1 MDDLRK
7 NRVNTFNTFPGCNG
21 KGSMYGPY
29 TSNHHVS
36 AHQNGQMNH
45 HSANPIISLGQSDD
59 VTSLAEDFGR
69 MGVQNPTFTAAAKN
83 HPSMSNP
90 STEYLNAV
98 PMSTG
103 MTMASHN
110 SVVTGGVA
118 LGRQP
123 FMYNGQVMFP
133 STYLPH
139 AVGPGHNGMA
149 PTQAMYAHLG
159 PQYVV
164 HGGYSPHQMVHN
176 NSPMSQGWNSSRA
189 TSGEMPTL
197 ITPPRDSTS
206 SGEDD
211 APGTPFTQY
220 TGYGAYRPPVAFMEH
235 SPHSVYAWTT
245 PSPSQQNFAVAKTQA
260 AHQNIDQEL
269 LRLIRQA
276 PAIPP
281 AVPSTTPLK
290 SLDRCLE
297 NSHGITNV
305 YVRGLQPNTTDEML
319 YSLSS
324 RFGEI
329 ASSKS
334 IIDHATGLCK
344 G

>member
-1 MDDLRK
+1 MASGM
-7 NRVNTFNTFPGCNG
+7 N
-21 KGSMYGPY
+21 SMAPQ
-29 TSNHHVS
+29 NHH
-36 AHQNGQMNH
+36 
-45 HSANPIISLGQSDD
+45 AN
-59 VTSLAEDFGR
+59 
-69 MGVQNPTFTAAAKN
+69 
-83 HPSMSNP
+83 
-90 STEYLNAV
+90 
-98 PMSTG
+98 
-103 MTMASHN
+103 
-110 SVVTGGVA
+110 GGVP
-118 LGRQP
+118 LRQP
-123 FMYNGQVMFP
+123 YMYNGQVMFP

-139 AVGPGHNGMA
+139 PVGQAHGGM
-149 PTQAMYAHLG
+149 PTPAAMYAPMGQPYL
-159 PQYVV
+159 V
-164 HGGYSPHQMVHN
+164 HNGYSPHHMVQN
-176 NSPMSQGWNSSRA
+176 NSPLSQGWNSSRA

-220 TGYGAYRPPVAFMEH
+220 TGYGYRPAVAFMEQ
-235 SPHSVYAWTT
+235 SPHSVFAWST
-245 PSPSQQNFAVAKTQA
+245 PSPSQQALIAAKAQVAP
-260 AHQNIDQEL
+260 QNIEPEL

-276 PAIPP
+276 PAIPI

-297 NSHGITNV
+297 NVHGITNV
-305 YVRGLQPNTTDEML
+305 YVRGLQPDTTDEML
-319 YSLSS
+319 YNLAS